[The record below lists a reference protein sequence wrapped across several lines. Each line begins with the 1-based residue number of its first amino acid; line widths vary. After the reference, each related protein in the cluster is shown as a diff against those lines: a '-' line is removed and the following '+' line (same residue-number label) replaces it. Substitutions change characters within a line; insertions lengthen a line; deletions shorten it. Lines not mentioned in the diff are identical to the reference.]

1 MIYSLLIVLMSIAL
15 PTDPVHQAPGQHA
28 STQQEPAAKKPVKL
42 GPAVY
47 RDSVNRFQFNR
58 PYMAIVDFRGE
69 QPEVPDVKA
78 MYLGAE
84 VPGKIRP
91 AFTLQ
96 TLPPSPNVALSQES
110 DVQWLRTSG
119 TLREEKKLQLD
130 KFPAII
136 FTADQAVEGDTLR
149 YVSVIAYT
157 PTCTINLTGMSSISE
172 FKKHEASFLGAIMS
186 LKSF

>member
-1 MIYSLLIVLMSIAL
+1 MIYSFLIALMSIAL
-15 PTDPVHQAPGQHA
+15 LTDPAQKAPD
-28 STQQEPAAKKPVKL
+28 AKKPAKL

-58 PYMAIVDFRGE
+58 PYMAIADFQGE

-84 VPGKIRP
+84 IPGKIRP

-96 TLPPSPNVALSQES
+96 VLPPSPNVALSQEN
-110 DVQWLRTSG
+110 DIAWLRSSG
-119 TLREEKKLQLD
+119 TLREERKIQLD
-130 KFPAII
+130 KFPAVI
-136 FTADQAVEGDTLR
+136 FAADQMVEGDTLR

-157 PTCTINLTGMSSISE
+157 PTCTVNLTGLSSISE
-172 FKKHEASFLGAIMS
+172 FKKYESSFIGAIMS